1 MNDAEE
7 LQARYRRL
15 LRAYPGW
22 YQRERGDE
30 LLTTLL
36 DDAAEGQRR
45 PRRADALDLL
55 VGGLRVRLRPPKT
68 TTARVL
74 TVVCALY
81 AALAGAALAVFAGP
95 YPGPPSVQQAMGVAT
110 TVLGRAPHGVPGLA
124 VECDLVC
131 PTSESSDEVVMFDHP
146 EDRTDAAV
154 VVWADPTGLD
164 PAQMRARLV
173 AAGWATGPVVGE
185 MSGLRWFEAS
195 RDELSISVSVRPPA
209 ALEGAVTRESVLVV
223 SHRATVAVVASAL
236 AAAVAAGAAGWLAAV
251 WALQR
256 WRRHPRWVR
265 FGSALAGAPFALVA
279 TATVV
284 NGVMWA
290 LAPVLTHTAV
300 NEVALPLGL
309 LTMAPVATVAA
320 AGSAALC
327 GVLVTLPS
335 RGASPALGRRTA

>member
-1 MNDAEE
+1 MTDIEE
-7 LQARYRRL
+7 LRARYRRL

-22 YQRERGDE
+22 YRRERGDE

-45 PRRADALDLL
+45 PGRADALDLL
-55 VGGLRVRLRPPKT
+55 LGGLRVRLRPPRA

-95 YPGPPSVQQAMGVAT
+95 YPGPPSAQQALVVAT
-110 TVLGRAPHGVPGLA
+110 TVLGRAPQGVPGLA

-131 PTSESSDEVVMFDHP
+131 PAAESGDEVVMFDQP

-173 AAGWATGPVVGE
+173 AAGWTAGPVVGE
-185 MSGLRWFEAS
+185 TSGLRWFDAT
-195 RDELSISVSVRPPA
+195 RGELSASVSVRPPA
-209 ALEGAVTRESVLVV
+209 APEGAVTREGVLVV
-223 SHRATVAVVASAL
+223 SHRATVAVVASVL
-236 AAAVAAGAAGWLAAV
+236 AAALAAGAAGWLVAV

-256 WRRHPRWVR
+256 WRRHTRSVR
-265 FGSALAGAPFALVA
+265 FGSALAGAPFVLVA

-284 NGVMWA
+284 DAAMW
-290 LAPVLTHTAV
+290 LLVPVLTNTAI
-300 NEVALPLGL
+300 NAVAVPLGL
-309 LTMAPVATVAA
+309 LTMVPMATVTA

-327 GVLVTLPS
+327 LALVALPG
-335 RGASPALGRRTA
+335 RGSSPVLGRRLV